1 MTISFLGTY
10 PIKMYLFIC
19 QNTFTIAFATAVLT
33 VVRTWKLP
41 KCSPPVEWIKKLW
54 GNIIRYQE

>member
-1 MTISFLGTY
+1 
-10 PIKMYLFIC
+10 MYLFIC